1 MRDKTT
7 CTDCGR
13 TPNDWIDIKGTL
25 WEPDFQQIRLGVWR
39 CFACRGVPHSDMADG
54 YIQRIKS

>member
-1 MRDKTT
+1 MSNLVT

-25 WEPDFQQIRLGVWR
+25 WEPDFEEVRPNVWT
-39 CFACRGVPHSDMADG
+39 CFACRGEPHKDMSDK
-54 YIQRIKS
+54 YIQRVKS